1 MRRLLPGI
9 HTSATDLMRRLQH
22 SSNNSSCSS
31 SSSSSITL
39 SHCTAKTYKHQNN
52 CVSQLFEQDRAPA
65 RPRHPCPRRS
75 RGPTSPPGGEVAHA
89 SSPPATRQAPCYT
102 STEKLTRKRRENDEN
117 TLYSLSLPLLT
128 AFST

>member
-22 SSNNSSCSS
+22 SSNNSSCIS

-75 RGPTSPPGGEVAHA
+75 RGPRSPPGGDLAHA
-89 SSPPATRQAPCYT
+89 SSPPATRQAPCYEQ
-102 STEKLTRKRRENDEN
+102 SEKVERNGHENDEN
-117 TLYSLSLPLLT
+117 TLYTLSQP
-128 AFST
+128 